1 MKARIDHGSTSDPSN
16 SIWKTADEITPANLM
31 LAVGQ
36 ELKLY
41 EHDPDTKCEIRRKH
55 VRIVKLYRHHELC
68 RVNGRHLESY
78 TYNELYTMGVGGS
91 SERYRDD
98 LPRAC
103 EMAEAGI

>member
-1 MKARIDHGSTSDPSN
+1 MKTKINHGIRKKKYEN
-16 SIWKTADEITPANLM
+16 WKTQEDMTPGSL
-31 LAVGQ
+31 LLKIGQ
-36 ELKLY
+36 EFRTF
-41 EHDPDTKCEIRRKH
+41 EHDPGTHQARRKH
-55 VRIVKLYRHHELC
+55 VKIIKLYRHHALC

-91 SERYRDD
+91 SARYRDD

>member
-1 MKARIDHGSTSDPSN
+1 MKTKINHGIRKKKYEN
-16 SIWKTADEITPANLM
+16 WKTQEDMTPGSL
-31 LAVGQ
+31 LLKIGQ
-36 ELKLY
+36 EFRTF
-41 EHDPDTKCEIRRKH
+41 EHDPGTHQARRKH
-55 VRIVKLYRHHELC
+55 VKIIKLYRHHALC